1 MRTPASKSKHSLF
14 FHTMVALISAI
25 FLGLILRYLC
35 GGTVTNFVT
44 ENILTPLKTMYL
56 NALKLVVTP
65 VVFFSISS
73 SVSGISDY
81 KSYGRI
87 GMKVGFLYMFTSV
100 AAIAI
105 GIGVATLL
113 RPGAQVLLDTAQ
125 ATYTAQPM
133 EVSLTDTLVSIIP
146 SNLLTPFTEANMT
159 QIIFLSVLLGA
170 SAGLMEQRS
179 GISCFHRGL
188 TLLNQLFLTVSGLI
202 LRLIPLGTFCA
213 VALLVV
219 DMDGGMLSGLLSFI
233 GTVFL
238 GTGVMMCLYGLLFFS
253 ATRLSPLRLLKKCL
267 PNLTSFALLCSTS
280 AVMPQTLKTC
290 TEELGI
296 DPEISSFSMPLG
308 STINMDGACIY
319 LTVAALFLAQ
329 LYHVSVTPGMLIQL
343 ALTTLLLSV
352 GAPPIPGSGFICLSV
367 LVLQLGLPVDGIG
380 FLLGIDQL
388 MSMCRTVTNG
398 SGDIVG
404 TAIVAFTE
412 KRMNTDVFHGTAS
425 KS

>member
-1 MRTPASKSKHSLF
+1 MRSPAQKTKHSLF
-14 FHTMVALISAI
+14 FHTMVALIAAVL
-25 FLGLILRYLC
+25 LGLLLRFLC
-35 GGTVTNFVT
+35 GSTVTGFVT
-44 ENILTPLKTMYL
+44 AHILTPLKTMYL

-65 VVFFSISS
+65 VVFFAISS

-81 KSYGRI
+81 RSYGRI
-87 GMKVGFLYMFTSV
+87 GLKVVSLYMLTSI

-105 GIGVATLL
+105 GIGAATLL
-113 RPGAQVLLDTAQ
+113 QPGSGILLDTAQ
-125 ATYTAQPM
+125 AGYTAQP
-133 EVSLTDTLVSIIP
+133 VDISLTDTLVGIIP

-159 QIIFLSVLLGA
+159 QIIFLAVLLGA
-170 SAGLMEQRS
+170 AAGLMEQRS
-179 GISCFHRGL
+179 GITCFHRGL

-202 LRLIPLGTFCA
+202 LRLIPVGTFCA

-219 DMDGGMLSGLLSFI
+219 DMDVGMLHGLLRFI
-233 GTVFL
+233 ATVFL
-238 GTGVMMCLYGLLFFS
+238 GTGAMMCLYGLMFYCT
-253 ATRLSPLRLLKKCL
+253 TRLSPLRLFRKCL

-296 DPEISSFSMPLG
+296 DPEISAFSMPLG

-319 LTVAALFLAQ
+319 LTAAALFLAQ
-329 LYHVSVTPGMLIQL
+329 LYHVSLTPGMLIQL
-343 ALTTLLLSV
+343 AFTTLLLSV

-398 SGDIVG
+398 SGDLVG

-412 KRMNTDVFHGTAS
+412 KRMNTDVFNGTAP
-425 KS
+425 KF